1 MRRFTQSLLGQVML
15 SMAAAL
21 LIAQGISAVMLYRA
35 ASERRELAI
44 MNAAAFQLLA
54 GARRA
59 ERAPSE
65 RGERRGARR
74 LARPLSPAG
83 EGERRIRLP
92 RNIRYREA
100 GQSPLVPG
108 QARQAERE
116 TELADIL
123 AAQGVDVEELVVFER
138 PLLDDELVR
147 AAAERRPLLKAKAD
161 ATPHDL
167 LVVGLRQAGSD
178 TWQVARLPLPQRDR
192 AIVRTLAMQTV
203 ILFLVLVGLLYFVLR
218 RITRPLDTLAERTRR
233 FGGAGMAEEPLAV
246 SGPQD
251 IRRLIEAHNAMQAR
265 IGSMLDEKDVMLGAI
280 GHDLKTPLAALR
292 VRIESVDDE
301 AARAKMADS
310 IEDITN
316 TLDEILSLARIGRTS
331 AAPERTEL
339 GALAESVVEE
349 FEDMGRPVTLDTEG
363 RVVAP
368 VHLTWL
374 KRGLRN
380 LITNALRYAG
390 TARVTILREDG
401 HAVLRVDDDG
411 PGIPADRIQDMLEPF
426 TRGEASRNRETGG
439 AGLGLT
445 LARAVAEQHGGALV
459 LANRPEGG
467 LRAEFR
473 IPV

>member
-1 MRRFTQSLLGQVML
+1 MRLWPRSLLGQML
-15 SMAAAL
+15 LAVAAVL
-21 LIAQGISAVMLYRA
+21 LLAQAISATLLWRA
-35 ASERRELAI
+35 AEARREAAV
-44 MNAAAFQLLA
+44 MNAAAFSLVVRGRDGREERALRTPP
-54 GARRA
+54 RRPDDSFVRALRIERSPAFAPLPGDVADA
-59 ERAPSE
+59 ERAEALRAMVESH
-65 RGERRGARR
+65 GVAVSD
-74 LARPLSPAG
+74 LAVFVRPLASDPYLAT
-83 EGERRIRLP
+83 RPRLRARLLRGGGDRP
-92 RNIRYREA
+92 RL
-100 GQSPLVPG
+100 LV
-108 QARQAERE
+108 AA
-116 TELADIL
+116 LK
-123 AAQGVDVEELVVFER
+123 AQGAQEW
-138 PLLDDELVR
+138 
-147 AAAERRPLLKAKAD
+147 A
-161 ATPHDL
+161 
-167 LVVGLRQAGSD
+167 
-178 TWQVARLPLPQRDR
+178 VARVLIPVRQRG
-192 AIVRTLAMQTV
+192 VLGS
-203 ILFLVLVGLLYFVLR
+203 ILFQTLVIYLLLVGLHFLLLR
-218 RITRPLDTLAERTRR
+218 RITRPLAALTARTESFARDR
-233 FGGAGMAEEPLAV
+233 NADGQLEAR
-246 SGPQD
+246 GPHD
-251 IRRLIEAHNAMQAR
+251 VRRLIAAHNAMEAR
-265 IGSMLDEKDVMLGAI
+265 IAALLDEKDVMLGAI

-426 TRGEASRNRETGG
+426 TRGEVSRNRETGG